1 MPPLACQD
9 LLYSLIDKGEPMLN
23 LENRTALLV
32 GTKRMGA
39 VVARRLA
46 QAGVR
51 LALSYRGSKR
61 AAQNLQAELQPLT
74 RTCLVQADVSRPED
88 VARLMQ
94 TVREELGDLSFLV
107 NLASGFPRAPLDSLD
122 AAAWKAAEPVARANY
137 LLAVHASRSMR
148 ENPGPTRGHLIFFSD
163 WAAGGTP
170 YRNYLP
176 YLTSKASIDFMTR
189 AFAVELAPHGI
200 LVNAIAPGP
209 TMRPPEISS
218 EDWERNVIARTPL
231 RRESAAGEI
240 VEMIV
245 TLLKSET
252 ITGETIRID
261 AGRHL
266 AGPGVD

>member
-1 MPPLACQD
+1 
-9 LLYSLIDKGEPMLN
+9 MLN
-23 LENRTALLV
+23 LENRTALMV
-32 GTKRMGA
+32 GTKRVGA

-61 AAQNLQAELQPLT
+61 AAEVLQAKLEPLT

-88 VARLMQ
+88 VVRLMR

-122 AAAWKAAEPVARANY
+122 AAAWEAAEPAARANY
-137 LLAVHASRSMR
+137 LLAVHAARSMR
-148 ENPGPTRGHLIFFSD
+148 RNPGPTRGHLVFFSD

-176 YLTSKASIDFMTR
+176 YLTSKAAIDFMTR

-209 TMRPPEISS
+209 TMRPPEISR
-218 EDWERNVIARTPL
+218 EDWDRSVISRTPL

-240 VEMIV
+240 AEMIV

>member
-1 MPPLACQD
+1 
-9 LLYSLIDKGEPMLN
+9 MLN
-23 LENRTALLV
+23 LQDRTALMV
-32 GTKRMGA
+32 GTKRVGA

-51 LALSYRGSKR
+51 LALSYRGSKS
-61 AAQNLQAELQPLT
+61 AAQQLQAELAPMT

-88 VARLMQ
+88 VVRLMR

-107 NLASGFPRAPLDSLD
+107 NLASGFPRAPLESLD
-122 AAAWKAAEPVARANY
+122 AAAWEAAEPAARANY

-148 ENPGPTRGHLIFFSD
+148 RNPGPTRGHMIFFSD

-176 YLTSKASIDFMTR
+176 YLTAKASIDFMTR

-209 TMRPPEISS
+209 TMRPPEISL
-218 EDWERNVIARTPL
+218 EDWERNVISRTPL

-240 VEMIV
+240 AEMIV

-266 AGPGVD
+266 AGPGVA

>member
-1 MPPLACQD
+1 M
-9 LLYSLIDKGEPMLN
+9 
-23 LENRTALLV
+23 V
-32 GTKRMGA
+32 GTKRVGA

-61 AAQNLQAELQPLT
+61 AAQQLQAELAPIT

-88 VARLMQ
+88 VVRLIR
-94 TVREELGDLSFLV
+94 TVREQLGDLSFLV
-107 NLASGFPRAPLDSLD
+107 NLASGFPRAPLESLD
-122 AAAWKAAEPVARANY
+122 AAAWEAAEPAARANY

-148 ENPGPTRGHLIFFSD
+148 RNSGPTRGHLIFFSD

-200 LVNAIAPGP
+200 LVNAIAPGSHHASTGNQQRGLGEIRDRP
-209 TMRPPEISS
+209 DAPPPRVRCRRDRRDDRHPPQERDHHGRDHPGRCRPPPGGSGRGLS
-218 EDWERNVIARTPL
+218 APAPRPERSRNLQVQ
-231 RRESAAGEI
+231 
-240 VEMIV
+240 
-245 TLLKSET
+245 
-252 ITGETIRID
+252 
-261 AGRHL
+261 
-266 AGPGVD
+266 